1 MKRGAVIGMG
11 SVLLVAGLAGLGLLQ
26 TGMIY
31 PPSSS
36 GPPEVGR
43 PAVSEPG
50 VPQAQ
55 VPANLTQEGGTGSSV
70 QAPRSGSSANGGGAV
85 PGNGRAST
93 QTGQASTEAGQ
104 ASTEAGQPAP
114 RSPTAEKQVPVPRA
128 GEGERR
134 YSGPERPH
142 PKKQLSEARRP
153 AAHART
159 AGRASAR
166 PAKRGSQGPLVIRF
180 NFDPAR
186 KRCLD
191 VAQVHLGDKI
201 RINVHKVGLVNR
213 RVYFTFLRR
222 LNSEQGALLELKTMG
237 SFEPV
242 AYRRCR
248 GHYEVEV
255 KIYPGN
261 RWNLM
266 PRSFV

>member
-50 VPQAQ
+50 VPQSR
-55 VPANLTQEGGTGSSV
+55 VPANRTHEGGTGSSV
-70 QAPRSGSSANGGGAV
+70 QAPRSGGSANGGGTV
-85 PGNGRAST
+85 PGNGQAST
-93 QTGQASTEAGQ
+93 QAGQ
-104 ASTEAGQPAP
+104 ASTQAGQAAP

-142 PKKQLSEARRP
+142 PKKQLSEARHP

-159 AGRASAR
+159 SGRASAR

-201 RINVHKVGLVNR
+201 RINVRKVGLVNR
-213 RVYFTFLRR
+213 RVYFTFLRH
-222 LNSEQGALLELKTMG
+222 LDSQQGTLLELKTMR
-237 SFEPV
+237 SFDPA